1 MQGEVYTCKN
11 GLTVIVN
18 KQTAFPVVSVQIW
31 VGTGS
36 EHEGEHAGAGLSHLI
51 EHMVFKGTRELN
63 AQQLNEEVAALGG
76 IWNAYTS
83 TDRTVYHIDGPATNY
98 RRFTDILLQLVFAP
112 TFPAE
117 EFEKLWIRMPLDG
130 PVWTPPRPRPDR

>member
-11 GLTVIVN
+11 GLTVIAN
-18 KQTAFPVVSVQIW
+18 RMTAFPVVSVQVW

-36 EHEGEHAGAGLSHLI
+36 EHEEEHAGAGLSHLI
-51 EHMVFKGTRELN
+51 EHMVFKGAGEFN

-83 TDRTVYHIDGPATNY
+83 TDRTVYHIDGPSANWQ
-98 RRFTDILLQLVFAP
+98 RFAHILLQLVFRP
-112 TFPAE
+112 TFPEE
-117 EFEKLWIRMPLDG
+117 EFEKRTRG
-130 PVWTPPRPRPDR
+130 YTP

>member
-18 KQTAFPVVSVQIW
+18 RQTAAPVVSVQIW
-31 VGTGS
+31 VGTGA
-36 EHEGEHAGAGLSHLI
+36 EHEGEYAGAGVSHLI
-51 EHMVFKGTRELN
+51 EHMVFKGTKEFN

-83 TDRTVYHIDGPATNY
+83 TDRTV
-98 RRFTDILLQLVFAP
+98 
-112 TFPAE
+112 
-117 EFEKLWIRMPLDG
+117 
-130 PVWTPPRPRPDR
+130 